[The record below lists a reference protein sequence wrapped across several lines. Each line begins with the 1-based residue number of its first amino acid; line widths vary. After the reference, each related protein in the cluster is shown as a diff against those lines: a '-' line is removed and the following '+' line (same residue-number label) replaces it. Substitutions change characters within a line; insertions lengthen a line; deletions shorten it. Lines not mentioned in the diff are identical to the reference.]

1 MIDDFQVPDE
11 YLGAFR
17 RLMRRMPIELQT
29 DEAFLQTLV
38 MYLKLGGEKL
48 ARHRIEVEKAEFV
61 TAFTIVK
68 RQLPEQPDKAE
79 SEDHEEEPDDQDQED
94 EMDDHEDEVADI
106 DPDTIAT

>member
-17 RLMRRMPIELQT
+17 RLMRRMPVELQT

-68 RQLPEQPDKAE
+68 RQLPEEPNETEPENHD
-79 SEDHEEEPDDQDQED
+79 EERDDEDQED
-94 EMDDHEDEVADI
+94 EVDDHEGEVADI

>member
-17 RLMRRMPIELQT
+17 RLMRRMPVELQT

-68 RQLPEQPDKAE
+68 RQLPEVPDETE
-79 SEDHEEEPDDQDQED
+79 STDKEETQDDQDQED
-94 EMDDHEDEVADI
+94 ENDDQEGEVADI

>member
-1 MIDDFQVPDE
+1 MIEDFQVPDE

-17 RLMRRMPIELQT
+17 RLMRRMPVELQT

-68 RQLPEQPDKAE
+68 RQPP
-79 SEDHEEEPDDQDQED
+79 EEPSKTESKDHDETRDDQDQED
-94 EMDDHEDEVADI
+94 EVDDHEGEVADI

>member
-1 MIDDFQVPDE
+1 MIEDFQVPDE
-11 YLGAFR
+11 FFGAFR
-17 RLMRRMPIELQT
+17 RLVRRMPLELQR
-29 DEAFLQTLV
+29 DEAFLQSLV

-68 RQLPEQPDKAE
+68 RQPPVAPNEAE
-79 SEDHEEEPDDQDQED
+79 SADNDDTRDDQDQED
-94 EMDDHEDEVADI
+94 EMDDDEGEVADI